1 MDPIT
6 IAIIT
11 LVAIIALIVII
22 VLVQT
27 SQFGIEYEDVEPINL
42 PEVDGESVAQRIGLA
57 VQLKTISDVDPE
69 KVDPRPFEAF
79 RDLIRTLYPQLEEKL
94 TREVINRHALLYTWQ
109 GSDPSLDAV
118 CFTAH
123 QDVVPADEGEDSGWT
138 HSPFAGELADGYVW
152 GRGTLDCKGILIC
165 LLEAVNNLVKL
176 GYQPKRTIYLAFG
189 DDEENSGVAGAKQ
202 IVKTLKERGVRL
214 SFLLDEGG
222 TVTTGQ
228 IEGVKGPVA
237 IIGISEKGYLSLKL
251 KARVKG
257 GHSAMPPTQTAIG
270 ALSLAIAALESNPFP
285 QTLEVAQFTLSH
297 LGNEVPFLQRMALA
311 NPWLFGKIAK
321 KRLAALPSTNALTR
335 TTAVPTII
343 KAGSADNVLPA
354 EAEAVINCR
363 IMPGETIKDVYERIC
378 DLVADEIVSVE
389 PVHGDTIMD
398 DRAWNPTIISD
409 VDSPQYNRLADL
421 ILGAFPGTKVAPV
434 MISGATDARYY
445 NDLCSNVYRFAPF
458 YLTKEEIGTV
468 HSDNE
473 RVSFENAGRAV
484 GFYQAL
490 IAQLASL
497 TAEQEAAERDATE
510 EEDEDLSDAETSA
523 IDRMNEPL
531 KVKPLDPTRRKARE
545 EHEDLKSG
553 EGVTEEVTWK
563 RSVQYI
569 DDDEPLVV
577 KPMKKKLE
585 E

>member
-1 MDPIT
+1 
-6 IAIIT
+6 
-11 LVAIIALIVII
+11 
-22 VLVQT
+22 
-27 SQFGIEYEDVEPINL
+27 
-42 PEVDGESVAQRIGLA
+42 
-57 VQLKTISDVDPE
+57 
-69 KVDPRPFEAF
+69 
-79 RDLIRTLYPQLEEKL
+79 
-94 TREVINRHALLYTWQ
+94 
-109 GSDPSLDAV
+109 
-118 CFTAH
+118 
-123 QDVVPADEGEDSGWT
+123 
-138 HSPFAGELADGYVW
+138 
-152 GRGTLDCKGILIC
+152 
-165 LLEAVNNLVKL
+165 
-176 GYQPKRTIYLAFG
+176 
-189 DDEENSGVAGAKQ
+189 
-202 IVKTLKERGVRL
+202 
-214 SFLLDEGG
+214 
-222 TVTTGQ
+222 
-228 IEGVKGPVA
+228 
-237 IIGISEKGYLSLKL
+237 
-251 KARVKG
+251 
-257 GHSAMPPTQTAIG
+257 
-270 ALSLAIAALESNPFP
+270 
-285 QTLEVAQFTLSH
+285 
-297 LGNEVPFLQRMALA
+297 
-311 NPWLFGKIAK
+311 
-321 KRLAALPSTNALTR
+321 
-335 TTAVPTII
+335 
-343 KAGSADNVLPA
+343 
-354 EAEAVINCR
+354 
-363 IMPGETIKDVYERIC
+363 
-378 DLVADEIVSVE
+378 
-389 PVHGDTIMD
+389 
-398 DRAWNPTIISD
+398 
-409 VDSPQYNRLADL
+409 
-421 ILGAFPGTKVAPV
+421 